1 VWCGV
6 LGPVSLAATGHAA
19 WVWPM
24 DGRLQGGDARCKR
37 ADAKRQERSHAA
49 VTLQWVF
56 GKELPTLL
64 LEVGS

>member
-1 VWCGV
+1 MWRECEGGINVWCGV

-24 DGRLQGGDARCKR
+24 DGLLWYGDVRGKG

-49 VTLQWVF
+49 VNLQ
-56 GKELPTLL
+56 
-64 LEVGS
+64 